1 MRLFPSV
8 FGFAAVLAGG
18 CFASAQDIS
27 LSQTRPALD
36 RWAYNFASTFPLGSE
51 TAFSTFSIANDARF
65 DDRDAE
71 ILLGFNTS
79 TGLTPIPAGLP
90 TVNYR
95 IISASI
101 TMRVERDLA
110 FVYDPT
116 PDVLTS
122 YLPVSEPDATTD
134 ADDGRPIEVFLAG
147 YRNGY
152 SATGATTPPRYDE
165 DSPYG
170 SLPPFTT
177 NNRGS
182 RNVFPAQYDPT
193 TGAIVNLE
201 NCLDDRIVSR
211 PLAVGTAPLTPGAL
225 VPRLTDFT
233 FSIGLTNPDARR
245 YLSESLAAGR
255 LNVLISSLLA
265 TTQGN
270 PSIPRF
276 FSKEAVDQSLPG
288 AAAPTLAVRVCVGP
302 PGDWD
307 CNGTRAPADI
317 FAFLNAY
324 FAGDPATDVNYDGA
338 RTPSDI
344 FAFLNTYFGA

>member
-8 FGFAAVLAGG
+8 FGFAGVLAVG
-18 CFASAQDIS
+18 CLASAQDIS
-27 LSQTRPALD
+27 LSQSRPALD

-79 TGLTPIPAGLP
+79 TGLTPIPAGQP
-90 TVNYR
+90 VQNYR
-95 IISASI
+95 IISSSV

-110 FVYDPT
+110 FIYDPT
-116 PDVLTS
+116 PDTLTS
-122 YLPVSEPDATTD
+122 YLPSSDPDATAD

-147 YRNGY
+147 YRNGF

-165 DSPYG
+165 DSAYG

-182 RNVFPAQYDPT
+182 RNVFPAQYDAT

-211 PLAVGTAPLTPGAL
+211 PLAVGTANLAAGAS

-233 FSIGLTNPDARR
+233 FAITLTNPDARR

-255 LNVLISSLLA
+255 LNLLVSSLLA

-288 AAAPTLAVRVCVGP
+288 AAAPTLAVRVCIGP

-307 CNGTRAPADI
+307 CSGTRAPVDI
-317 FAFLNAY
+317 FAFLNSY
-324 FAGDPATDVNYDGA
+324 FAGDLGTDVNYDGVRSPA
-338 RTPSDI
+338 DI